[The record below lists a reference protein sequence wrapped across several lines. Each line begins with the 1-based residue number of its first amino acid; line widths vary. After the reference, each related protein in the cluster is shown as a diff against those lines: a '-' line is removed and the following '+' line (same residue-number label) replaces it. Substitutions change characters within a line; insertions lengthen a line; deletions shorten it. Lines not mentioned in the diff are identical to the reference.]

1 MGEGE
6 GGGGQNEDFWVPPP
20 LHPLPPWG
28 GEIFGRIYLIN
39 YELLGNQPFQ
49 RGRGGRKTS
58 SALLSSQEIRELTL
72 SMFIQNIINA
82 LQWGS
87 FYALIALGYSMVYG
101 VLLLINFAHGDIFMV
116 GAYIGFF
123 ISTFLLGAYGFQ
135 LPWTLSGG
143 LVIFLTFLLT
153 MAITAGVGVTIE
165 RVAYRPL
172 RRKGVS
178 RLYVVITAL
187 MVGLL
192 LENGNLALLGASR
205 KNFPELIPKVLY
217 SVGEVNFTNIKIIVI
232 IVTLLVFVF
241 LQTVVLKTKW
251 GMAMRAISYDQM
263 AVPLMGIPVDT
274 IIVMTFV
281 LGSSLAAV
289 AGILFAV
296 SYPILEPYMGAL
308 VGWKAFISA
317 VVGGIG
323 DIRGAFVGGLILG
336 FTEIFVAT
344 LFPSTFRDLIA
355 FGVLLLIL
363 TLRPTGIFGVA
374 RRTKV

>member
-1 MGEGE
+1 
-6 GGGGQNEDFWVPPP
+6 
-20 LHPLPPWG
+20 
-28 GEIFGRIYLIN
+28 
-39 YELLGNQPFQ
+39 
-49 RGRGGRKTS
+49 
-58 SALLSSQEIRELTL
+58 LSF
-72 SMFIQNIINA
+72 SMFLQNFINA

-87 FYALIALGYSMVYG
+87 FYALIALGYTMVYG
-101 VLLLINFAHGDIFMV
+101 VLLLINFAHGDVFMV

-123 ISTFLLGAYGFQ
+123 ISTFLLGMYAFQ
-135 LPWTLSGG
+135 LPWAMSGG

-153 MAITAGVGVTIE
+153 MVLTAGLGVTIE

-205 KNFPELIPKVLY
+205 RNFPDLIPRVIY
-217 SVGEVNFTNIKIIVI
+217 SVGDVNFTNIKIIVI
-232 IVTLLVFVF
+232 GVTLLVFIF

-251 GMAMRAISYDQM
+251 GMAMRAISYDRV
-263 AVPLMGIPVDT
+263 AVPLMGVPTDT
-274 IIVMTFV
+274 IIVLTFV
-281 LGSSLAAV
+281 LGSSMAAV

-296 SYPILEPYMGAL
+296 SYPVLEPYMGAL

-323 DIRGAFVGGLILG
+323 EIRGAFVGGFILG

-344 LFPSTFRDLIA
+344 LFPSTFRDLIS

-363 TLRPTGIFGVA
+363 TFRPTGIFGVA
-374 RRTKV
+374 RKTKV

>member
-1 MGEGE
+1 MFL
-6 GGGGQNEDFWVPPP
+6 QNF
-20 LHPLPPWG
+20 
-28 GEIFGRIYLIN
+28 
-39 YELLGNQPFQ
+39 
-49 RGRGGRKTS
+49 
-58 SALLSSQEIRELTL
+58 
-72 SMFIQNIINA
+72 INA

-87 FYALIALGYSMVYG
+87 FYALIALGYTMVYG
-101 VLLLINFAHGDIFMV
+101 VLLLINFAHGDVFMV

-123 ISTFLLGAYGFQ
+123 ISTFLLGAYALQ
-135 LPWTLSGG
+135 LPWTMSGG
-143 LVIFLTFLLT
+143 MVLFLTFLLT
-153 MAITAGVGVTIE
+153 MILTSGVGVAIE

-205 KNFPELIPKVLY
+205 KSFPELIPKVLY
-217 SVGEVNFTNIKIIVI
+217 SVGGVNFTNVKIIVI
-232 IVTLLVFVF
+232 VVTFLVFIF

-251 GMAMRAISYDQM
+251 GMAMRAISYDRV
-263 AVPLMGIPVDT
+263 AVPLMGIPTDT

-281 LGSSLAAV
+281 LGSSMAAV
-289 AGILFAV
+289 AGILYAV

-323 DIRGAFVGGLILG
+323 EIRGAFIGGFILG
-336 FTEIFVAT
+336 FTEIFVAA
-344 LFPSTFRDLIA
+344 LFPSTYRDLIG
-355 FGVLLLIL
+355 FGILLLIL
-363 TLRPTGIFGVA
+363 TFRPTGIFGVA